1 MKYSFLALAMMAA
14 SAASANTTWTLQ
26 SKEYQVDT
34 LYHATVGPGTTQT
47 SLQLSG
53 PSNLRVYYTVTDLT
67 NPNVEMRVVMAGD
80 KYSACATV
88 SSMAQSHTT
97 PTEQYFT
104 GVNADF
110 FGNNAPIGSTV
121 VNNEIYNLSNNG
133 WTTWAMVNGK
143 TPVANEMSFTGTVSS
158 GSASCNLSGVNVDR
172 YADYLVIY
180 TQRKSNNTGT
190 NIYGYEVALEPVSGK
205 TVMFGKSTFKV
216 TSAPSSA
223 GSMAIPAG
231 QVVLSGNGAAATFV
245 SSLNIG
251 DEVTVDI
258 SLVNGAEKYS
268 DVSQM
273 AGGKPMIVSGG
284 KVLDTQGALDHL
296 VALNPRTAIGYDV
309 TGTKLVLLVV
319 DGRGVSAGVV
329 SRQLA
334 DMMIELGCSEA
345 MNFDGGGSSALYV
358 QGLGVRNSPSDGS
371 ERSVTNGVYA
381 VAVAPVDN
389 TVAALEFE
397 QKKIS
402 LPRYCYYAPRV
413 YAYNKYGVLIDTDY
427 KGYTLSCDPELGS
440 VTADGKQLFT
450 AGSGKHTLTAE
461 VNEVTASV
469 TVEVSAAD
477 PRMRLSSVVVDSYNP
492 YTTEVVASV
501 DGKDIPV
508 DNGAITWSSDNTAV
522 ATVDAAG
529 VINGVAEGTA
539 TISGTVDDVAMQIP
553 VTVEIPQTRYRNV
566 YTSETTFGNAKSGTK
581 DITVTNTGEGSFTV
595 DFTISSTRS
604 PYLEVQAEAI
614 SYAIPDSLKLQI
626 NPGTATIKSVYVGYY
641 NAEGRKAT
649 KTYNVE
655 FPNDE
660 ISELMLPLSDLIDP
674 SDRGNFPLKL
684 TGLRFYF
691 NNANAS
697 THHITVPAYS
707 FVYDNVKDTE
717 GVEAVTADD
726 ASDNLVFSANP
737 VDAGE
742 AVEVS
747 AEGKISVFNLA
758 GELVVQ
764 TEGSSFNAPS
774 QPGMY
779 IVRVNESTG
788 KLIVR

>member
-1 MKYSFLALAMMAA
+1 
-14 SAASANTTWTLQ
+14 
-26 SKEYQVDT
+26 
-34 LYHATVGPGTTQT
+34 
-47 SLQLSG
+47 
-53 PSNLRVYYTVTDLT
+53 
-67 NPNVEMRVVMAGD
+67 
-80 KYSACATV
+80 
-88 SSMAQSHTT
+88 
-97 PTEQYFT
+97 
-104 GVNADF
+104 
-110 FGNNAPIGSTV
+110 STV

-133 WTTWAMVNGK
+133 WTSWAMVNGK

-190 NIYGYEVALEPVSGK
+190 NVYGYEVALEPISGK

-258 SLVNGAEKYS
+258 SLVNGSEKYS

-440 VTADGKQLFT
+440 ITADGKQLFT

-461 VNEVTASV
+461 VNDVTASV

-566 YTSETTFGNAKSGTK
+566 FTSETTFGNAKSGTK

-737 VDAGE
+737 VAAGE